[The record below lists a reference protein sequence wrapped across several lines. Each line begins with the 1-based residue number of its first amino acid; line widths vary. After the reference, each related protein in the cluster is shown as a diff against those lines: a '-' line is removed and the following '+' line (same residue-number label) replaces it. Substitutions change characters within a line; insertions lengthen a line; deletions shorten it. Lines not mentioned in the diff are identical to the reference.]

1 MKKLLFSTLVAV
13 SIFGSGKAFCG
24 EKFTSLN
31 QKQKRQA
38 VCLAENIYFEARG
51 EPLEGQIGVAYVT
64 INRVRS
70 GNYAKD
76 ICGVIREKTKF
87 GVCQFSWWCE
97 RKKVANKDKIK
108 STDEYKDILEFAS
121 NFIVNYKAID
131 DLTKGATYYH
141 AKYVNPRWKY
151 KRLCK
156 IGTHIFYRDPEDIID
171 QNKKIV

>member
-1 MKKLLFSTLVAV
+1 MKKLLFSTIVAATL
-13 SIFGSGKAFCG
+13 FGSNQAYSG
-24 EKFTSLN
+24 EKFEKLSS
-31 QKQKRQA
+31 KQKRQA

-64 INRVRS
+64 INRIRS

-76 ICGVIREKTKF
+76 ICGVVHERTKY
-87 GVCQFSWWCE
+87 GVCQFSWWCD
-97 RKKVANKDKIK
+97 RKKVAKKDSIK
-108 STDEYKDILEFAS
+108 STDEYKDILEFSS
-121 NFIVNYKAID
+121 NFILNYRSYD

-156 IGTHIFYRDPEDIID
+156 IGVHIFYRDPEDIID